1 MEDRSR
7 LYRSDGSRYSVS
19 PSRTWW
25 TMTSLARIP
34 QFLTQDLWAI
44 DPASVPMLQRL
55 GIHAL
60 RLAIAVAMEFRHRL
74 LDARAAGLVYTTLL
88 SLVPFLAV
96 MFSVLKAF
104 GVHQQI
110 QPVLAQALEPLGPKG
125 QDITDTIIGFVDNL
139 KIGVLGA
146 VGVAGLFYTTYSLI
160 DKVEQA
166 LNAIW
171 LVREGRSW
179 GRKFAD
185 YLSAVLVGPLL
196 VVTAFGLLASIHNN
210 ALVQRVLEIQPFGY
224 VMLWAGQLL
233 PFAILGGLFT
243 FLYKFIPHTQVRLDS
258 ALVGGITAA
267 VLWGIAGEAFATFVT
282 QSAKYSAI
290 YSGFAV
296 LILFLLWLYAGWL
309 IVLIGA
315 QFSFFHQHPTAYLSR
330 LLWQQG
336 TPAFRERLTL
346 SLLLV
351 LTRRYVK
358 GEGPVGM
365 DDLAVELRLPVSLVE
380 EQVESLAE
388 AGLLGLMAKPK
399 GLSLTK
405 PPELISVQEVLDAAQ
420 KGPAADTIIPLEV
433 GDPIRE
439 LLHRRDAAVR
449 QALTGQTLRSLIEIP
464 VSREA

>member
-1 MEDRSR
+1 
-7 LYRSDGSRYSVS
+7 
-19 PSRTWW
+19 
-25 TMTSLARIP
+25 MTSLARIP
-34 QFLTQDLWAI
+34 QFLTQDLWTI
-44 DPASVPMLQRL
+44 DPSSVPMLQRI

-125 QDITDTIIGFVDNL
+125 QEITDTIIGFVDNL

-196 VVTAFGLLASIHNN
+196 VVTAFGLLASVQSHT
-210 ALVQRVLEIQPFGY
+210 LVQRVSEIQPFGY
-224 VMLWAGQLL
+224 LMLWAGQLL
-233 PFAILGGLFT
+233 PFVILSGLFT
-243 FLYKFIPHTQVRLDS
+243 FFYKFIPHTQVRLDS
-258 ALVGGITAA
+258 ALVGGIIAA
-267 VLWGIAGEAFATFVT
+267 VLWGLAGEAFATFVA
-282 QSAKYSAI
+282 QSAKYNAI

-336 TPAFRERLTL
+336 TPAFRERLAL
-346 SLLLV
+346 SLVLV

-358 GEGPVGM
+358 GEGPLGA
-365 DDLAVELRLPVSLVE
+365 DELAVELRLPVSLVE
-380 EQVESLAE
+380 EQVEHLAE

-405 PPELISVQEVLDAAQ
+405 PPELISVQEVLDAAH
-420 KGPAADTIIPLEV
+420 KGRAADRMAPLET

-439 LLHRRDAAVR
+439 LLHRRDIAVQ
-449 QALTGQTLRSLIEIP
+449 QALAGQTLRSLVEAST
-464 VSREA
+464 SRQT

>member
-1 MEDRSR
+1 M
-7 LYRSDGSRYSVS
+7 V
-19 PSRTWW
+19 T
-25 TMTSLARIP
+25 LARIP
-34 QFLTQDLWAI
+34 QFLKQDLWTV
-44 DPASVPMLQRL
+44 DLPSLPPHQRI

-60 RLAIAVAMEFRHRL
+60 RLVIAVALEFRHRL

-110 QPVLAQALEPLGPKG
+110 EPVLAQALEPLGPKG
-125 QDITDTIIGFVDNL
+125 QEITSTIIGFVDNL

-146 VGVAGLFYTTYSLI
+146 VGVVGLFYTTYSLI
-160 DKVEQA
+160 DKIEQA

-196 VVTAFGLLASIHNN
+196 IVTAFGLLASVHSNT
-210 ALVQRVLEIQPFGY
+210 LVQRVLEIQPFGY
-224 VMLWAGQLL
+224 LMLRIGQWL
-233 PFAILGGLFT
+233 PFVILTGVFT
-243 FLYKFIPHTQVRLDS
+243 FFYKFIPNTNVRFSS
-258 ALVGGITAA
+258 ALVGGVSAA
-267 VLWGIAGEAFATFVT
+267 VLWGIAGEAFTTFVA

-336 TPAFRERLTL
+336 THALRERLAL
-346 SLLLV
+346 SLLLI
-351 LTRRYVK
+351 LTRRYIK
-358 GEGPVGM
+358 GEGPLGVEQ
-365 DDLAVELRLPVSLVE
+365 LAIELHLPVSFVE
-380 EQVESLAE
+380 EQVEQLVDS
-388 AGLLGLMAKPK
+388 GLLGLMAKPE
-399 GLSLTK
+399 GIILTK
-405 PPELISVQEVLDAAQ
+405 PPELISIKEVLDATN
-420 KGPAADTIIPLEV
+420 KGRAADATVPLNA
-433 GDPIRE
+433 GDPVSEMLR
-439 LLHRRDAAVR
+439 RRDAAVE
-449 QALTGQTLRSLIEIP
+449 QALAGQTLRSLALESNDHTNKPGPSI
-464 VSREA
+464 RMGTGF